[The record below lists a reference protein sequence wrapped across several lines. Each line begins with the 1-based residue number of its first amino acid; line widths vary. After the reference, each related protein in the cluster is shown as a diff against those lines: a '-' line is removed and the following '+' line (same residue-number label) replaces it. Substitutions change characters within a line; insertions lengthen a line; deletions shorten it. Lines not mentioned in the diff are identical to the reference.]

1 MGRLKSS
8 SVLSLFLVI
17 ALVVAVATAE
27 ASVGLTE
34 IAGKDGDG
42 PVTVY
47 YPSNSEAKAV
57 KRGPFTLHLA
67 VEGTALRGHGRLIV
81 LSHGSG
87 GSPWVHSDLARVL
100 VEDGFVVAMPE
111 HRGDNYKDHSTPGP
125 KSWARRPAEV
135 SRAIDVV
142 GQDARFRPLLAL
154 DKVGMYGMSAGGHT
168 ALSLAGGR
176 WSPAVLRRHCE
187 AHIAEDFQSCVGLTT
202 SLNGGIF
209 DGPKKTIALWVIRWR
224 LKDATWHTHADPR
237 IAAVVAGVPF
247 AADFDMSSLSVPH
260 VTLGMVTARQDKWLI
275 PRFHSDAV
283 LQACTTCEW
292 LADLAN
298 GGHGAL
304 VSPLPPGLSGLLGKL
319 LNDPPGF
326 DRAVLPEVDRK
337 ITAFFHKHPLADS
350 ARPRS

>member
-1 MGRLKSS
+1 
-8 SVLSLFLVI
+8 
-17 ALVVAVATAE
+17 
-27 ASVGLTE
+27 
-34 IAGKDGDG
+34 
-42 PVTVY
+42 
-47 YPSNSEAKAV
+47 
-57 KRGPFTLHLA
+57 
-67 VEGTALRGHGRLIV
+67 
-81 LSHGSG
+81 
-87 GSPWVHSDLARVL
+87 VHSDLARVL

-111 HRGDNYKDHSTPGP
+111 HRGDNYKDRSSPGP
-125 KSWARRPAEV
+125 ASWVRRPAEV

-168 ALSLAGGR
+168 GLSLAGGR
-176 WSPAVLRRHCE
+176 WSPAVLRRHCG

-202 SLNGGIF
+202 SLNGGIV

-224 LKDATWHTHADPR
+224 LKDATWHIHADPR

-247 AADFDMSSLSVPH
+247 AADFDMTSLAVPH
-260 VTLGMVTARQDKWLI
+260 VPLWMVTARQDKWLI

-283 LQACTTCEW
+283 LQACPTCER

-304 VSPLPPGLSGLLGKL
+304 VSPLPPGLSGLLGEL
-319 LNDPPGF
+319 MNDPPGF

-337 ITAFFHKHPLADS
+337 ITAFFRKHLVADP
-350 ARPRS
+350 ARPGS